1 MTGLAETLRGQSL
14 FERVGGFDALDQ
26 AVPALLQRIA
36 ADPMVATL
44 LPAGA
49 GEDLRWQVQFLLTDL
64 LGGPIAYD
72 GPEPG
77 ALRTARQ
84 ISEAQAGRL
93 LAHAIDS
100 LAATGVAGGLLD
112 DCRTALLALLARA
125 GFHLEAPRPPEP
137 TLPPAGPRE
146 VLVAQALLQQA
157 RAGLADW
164 NLFVLDREL
173 TVVYQSPEAA
183 EALAAVDGELFRVF
197 GIRATEVVGHPVG
210 RFHPAPA
217 RFTRLLQELGDAPL
231 EATWAFGQ
239 VTWRSQLL
247 RVMSGG
253 YLVAWR
259 DDSAARRSGVVLER
273 LRQQAEELP
282 LPVMFPG
289 EDPALWSGNAACVA
303 TLERLAPHLPVR
315 VNPLEGV
322 PVALFLPDPDFR
334 VALFGSP
341 ARLPHSGEVWFGPER
356 VTYRVLAVRDSEQ
369 CYLGPQLTWE
379 ITTPRGAE
387 PPAPEPTRVEPPV
400 QPARAAAPAAAPAPT
415 SHPAPPM
422 SPAPAGRPAPAP
434 ARTSGSASRPGAPS
448 GRGGELRAEARAL
461 ATASEDLLRLTRH
474 LEHVAD
480 AMDGLALDGVPAGE
494 PQAAVAQGEESA
506 RLGQAALA
514 ALAELRAQG
523 TGAAS
528 RPEVSEALTRL
539 TGLARETNRLAVEA
553 ALFAVEDE
561 AAMEARRLA
570 GDARALAEGL
580 GERVKALAERAEAG
594 SRVVAQGQAT
604 AARLAELRDAFVA
617 APQGSQDR
625 QG

>member
-14 FERVGGFDALDQ
+14 FERAGGFDALDQ

-125 GFHLEAPRPPEP
+125 GFHLEAPRPAEP
-137 TLPPAGPRE
+137 ALPPAGPRE

-164 NLFVLDREL
+164 NLFVLDREC

-239 VTWRSQLL
+239 VTWRTQLV

-259 DDSAARRSGVVLER
+259 DDSAARRTALVLER

-289 EDPALWSGNAACVA
+289 EDPALWGGNAACAA
-303 TLERLAPHLPVR
+303 TLERLAPHLPMR

-369 CYLGPQLTWE
+369 RYLGPQLTWE
-379 ITTPRGAE
+379 VTTPRAAE
-387 PPAPEPTRVEPPV
+387 PAAPVPLHVEPPV
-400 QPARAAAPAAAPAPT
+400 QVQGAPAPAAAPV
-415 SHPAPPM
+415 PA
-422 SPAPAGRPAPAP
+422 SRPAPAP
-434 ARTSGSASRPGAPS
+434 AASPASASARASAGDSRPAAAS
-448 GRGGELRAEARAL
+448 GRGGALRAEARAL

-480 AMDGLALDGVPAGE
+480 AMDGLSLDGVPAGE
-494 PQAAVAQGEESA
+494 PQAVVAQGEESA
-506 RLGQAALA
+506 RLAQAALA

-523 TGAAS
+523 TGGAS
-528 RPEVSEALTRL
+528 RPEVTEAVTRL

-561 AAMEARRLA
+561 AAVEARRLA

-604 AARLAELRDAFVA
+604 AARLAELRDAFAA
-617 APQGSQDR
+617 APLGPHDR
-625 QG
+625 LG

>member
-26 AVPALLQRIA
+26 AVPALLQRVA

-44 LPAGA
+44 LPSGV

-77 ALRTARQ
+77 ALRTGRQ
-84 ISEAQAGRL
+84 ITEAQAGRL

-112 DCRTALLALLARA
+112 DCRTALLALLVRA
-125 GFHLEAPRPPEP
+125 GFHPEAPRPAEP
-137 TLPPAGPRE
+137 APAPAGPRE

-164 NLFVLDREL
+164 NLFVLDREF

-239 VTWRSQLL
+239 VTWRTQLL

-259 DDSAARRSGVVLER
+259 DDSEARRSGLVLER

-289 EDPALWSGNAACVA
+289 EDPALWSGNAACAA

-322 PVALFLPDPDFR
+322 PVALFLPDPDLR
-334 VALFGSP
+334 QALFGSP

-356 VTYRVLAVRDSEQ
+356 VTYRVLAIRDSEQ
-369 CYLGPQLTWE
+369 RYLGPQLTWE
-379 ITTPRGAE
+379 ITTPRAAE
-387 PPAPEPTRVEPPV
+387 PAAPEPPRVEPPV
-400 QPARAAAPAAAPAPT
+400 QPQRAAAPAI
-415 SHPAPPM
+415 PP
-422 SPAPAGRPAPAP
+422 RPAPAP
-434 ARTSGSASRPGAPS
+434 PSRPAPAPVAPPAPSPAGAGQPAAPS
-448 GRGGELRAEARAL
+448 GRGGALRAEARAL

-480 AMDGLALDGVPAGE
+480 AMDGLSLDGVPAGE

-506 RLGQAALA
+506 RLAQAALA

-523 TGAAS
+523 TGGTS
-528 RPEVSEALTRL
+528 RPEVSEAVTRL

-561 AAMEARRLA
+561 AAVEARRLA
-570 GDARALAEGL
+570 GDARA
-580 GERVKALAERAEAG
+580 R
-594 SRVVAQGQAT
+594 SP
-604 AARLAELRDAFVA
+604 RDWAN
-617 APQGSQDR
+617 G
-625 QG
+625 

>member
-125 GFHLEAPRPPEP
+125 GFHLEAPRPAEP
-137 TLPPAGPRE
+137 ALPPAGPRE

-164 NLFVLDREL
+164 NLFVLDREC

-239 VTWRSQLL
+239 VTWRTQLV

-259 DDSAARRSGVVLER
+259 DDSAARRSGQVLER

-289 EDPALWSGNAACVA
+289 EDPALWSGNAACAA

-341 ARLPHSGEVWFGPER
+341 SRLPHSGEVWFGPER

-369 CYLGPQLTWE
+369 RYLGPQLTWE
-379 ITTPRGAE
+379 VTTPRAAE
-387 PPAPEPTRVEPPV
+387 PAAAVPPHVEPPG
-400 QPARAAAPAAAPAPT
+400 QLECAPAPAPAAAPAPA
-415 SHPAPPM
+415 S
-422 SPAPAGRPAPAP
+422 RPAPAP
-434 ARTSGSASRPGAPS
+434 ATPPAPAPARASGSGSRPAAPS
-448 GRGGELRAEARAL
+448 GRGGALRAEARVL

-480 AMDGLALDGVPAGE
+480 AMDGLVLDGVPAGE

-506 RLGQAALA
+506 RLAQAALA

-561 AAMEARRLA
+561 AAVEARRLA

-594 SRVVAQGQAT
+594 SRVVAQGQA
-604 AARLAELRDAFVA
+604 AVARLAELRDAFAA
-617 APQGSQDR
+617 APQGSHDR
-625 QG
+625 PA